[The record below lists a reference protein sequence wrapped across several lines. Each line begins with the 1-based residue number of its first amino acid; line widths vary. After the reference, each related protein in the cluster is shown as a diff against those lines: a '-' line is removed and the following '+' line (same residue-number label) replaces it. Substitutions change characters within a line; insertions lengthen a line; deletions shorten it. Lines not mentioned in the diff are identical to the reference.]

1 MCPAALLGDRA
12 SGKTTFLGALYAA
25 EVQYGTSR
33 ADTFRFF
40 APPDS
45 LTLMSNIY
53 KFMVNG
59 SFPDATLKYEMDK
72 VRFTFGFKTL
82 VGKGMDFLKVRSD
95 SRFLRPWKGVQFA
108 AYDVSG
114 EDVQE
119 YITSGV
125 ASSPII
131 KQLLESYAVVI
142 LVDCSRMTLD
152 TTSPSFRKM
161 VNYDGEIAKL
171 IVNFATYK
179 TQEYERQKAAGK
191 KPSRLRIFP
200 AIVLTKTDQLSE
212 TLLHQIGLPPGIPS
226 DYDSKERRDFCEEL
240 LRVFLPQTLSQLRG
254 ARVEAG
260 GPSFDQAQ
268 VLCQLDPHGH
278 RRRRHGPGGRP
289 EDQVEAAGG
298 GVRCPDGFL
307 GQRGTSRSSSTSVGS
322 PTTWRISRART
333 RTASTPPEG
342 AA

>member
-40 APPDS
+40 APPES

-82 VGKGMDFLKVRSD
+82 VGKGMDLLKVRSD

-131 KQLLESYAVVI
+131 KQLLESFAVVI

-179 TQEYERQKAAGK
+179 SQEFERQKAAGK
-191 KPSRLRIFP
+191 KPGRLRIFP
-200 AIVLTKTDQLSE
+200 AIVLTKTDQLGE
-212 TLLHQIGLPPGIPS
+212 QLLHQIGLPPEIPAE
-226 DYDSKERRDFCEEL
+226 YDSKERRDFCEEL

-254 ARVEAG
+254 ARVEQG

-268 VLCQLDPHGH
+268 YFASWIRTVTAEGGMAPAAAPRIKLRPPTAGQAAQMDFSVNEYFAFIEYF
-278 RRRRHGPGGRP
+278 RRIADDVADLEG
-289 EDQVEAAGG
+289 EDENSLRAA
-298 GVRCPDGFL
+298 
-307 GQRGTSRSSSTSVGS
+307 
-322 PTTWRISRART
+322 
-333 RTASTPPEG
+333 
-342 AA
+342 

>member
-1 MCPAALLGDRA
+1 MSPAALLGDRA

-25 EVQYGTSR
+25 EVQYGTAR

-40 APPDS
+40 APPES

-72 VRFTFGFKTL
+72 IRFTFGFKTL
-82 VGKGMDFLKVRSD
+82 VGKGLDLLKVRSD
-95 SRFLRPWKGVQFA
+95 ARFLHPWKGVEFA

-131 KQLLESYAVVI
+131 RQLLESFAVVI

-179 TQEYERQKAAGK
+179 TQEFQRQKAAGR
-191 KPSRLRIFP
+191 KPGRLRIFP
-200 AIVLTKTDQLSE
+200 AIVLTKTDQLGPQ
-212 TLLHQIGLPPGIPS
+212 LLHQIGLPPEIPAQ
-226 DYDSKERRDFCEEL
+226 YDSKERRDFCEEL

-254 ARVEAG
+254 ARVEEG

-268 VLCQLDPHGH
+268 YFASWIRTETAEGGMAPAAAPKIKLRPPAPGAPAQMDFSVDEYFAFIEYF
-278 RRRRHGPGGRP
+278 RRIADDVADLEG
-289 EDQVEAAGG
+289 ED
-298 GVRCPDGFL
+298 D
-307 GQRGTSRSSSTSVGS
+307 TSLRKT
-322 PTTWRISRART
+322 
-333 RTASTPPEG
+333 
-342 AA
+342 

>member
-25 EVQYGTSR
+25 EVQYGTAR

-40 APPDS
+40 APPES

-72 VRFTFGFKTL
+72 IRFTFGFKTL
-82 VGKGMDFLKVRSD
+82 VGKGLDLLKVRTD
-95 SRFLRPWKGVQFA
+95 SRFLRPWKGVEFA

-131 KQLLESYAVVI
+131 KQLLESFAVVI
-142 LVDCSRMTLD
+142 LVDCSRMTMD
-152 TTSPSFRKM
+152 TSSPSFRKM

-179 TQEYERQKAAGK
+179 VQEFERQKAAGK

-200 AIVLTKTDQLSE
+200 AIVLTKTDLLGEQ
-212 TLLHQIGLPPGIPS
+212 LLHQLGLPPEIPAEHN
-226 DYDSKERRDFCEEL
+226 SKERREFCEEL

-254 ARVEAG
+254 ARVEQG
-260 GPSFDQAQ
+260 GPSFDQAEYFASWIKTVTADAGMAPVAAPKIKLRPPTAGSSVQ
-268 VLCQLDPHGH
+268 MDYSVNEYFAFIEFF
-278 RRRRHGPGGRP
+278 RRIADDVADLEG
-289 EDQVEAAGG
+289 EDENSLKAA
-298 GVRCPDGFL
+298 
-307 GQRGTSRSSSTSVGS
+307 
-322 PTTWRISRART
+322 
-333 RTASTPPEG
+333 
-342 AA
+342 